1 LRALAEV
8 APLLQ
13 KLGVEVARH
22 GPSCWRGTGPELV
35 LTVWPRSTE
44 ERAGDRE
51 DVADALA
58 MIGWHPLAVSDNGA
72 DRLYADGAGRRLR
85 ISLQLA

>member
-1 LRALAEV
+1 M
-8 APLLQ
+8 
-13 KLGVEVARH
+13 
-22 GPSCWRGTGPELV
+22 
-35 LTVWPRSTE
+35 VWARSTE
-44 ERAGDRE
+44 ELAGDRD

-58 MIGWHPLAVSDNGA
+58 MIGWQSLPVSDSGS